1 MGSFAIRDLFKV
13 KSGDFHVIEELDAG
27 QVPLISCGDTNNGCV
42 GFYDIPPALTQ
53 EHCLTVAYNGSWPIM
68 AKFHPYRFA
77 AKDDVAVLLPK
88 VAVNDQVLLYVA
100 DQLNRMVW
108 RYSYGRKCF
117 RAKLECVRVHLPT
130 IMDGD
135 SKVID
140 QTALQEDFRADI
152 SALLPVPQAVSPGA
166 IPPATWESF
175 AVPDLLAFDRGDF
188 HSIAALRPG
197 DVLPVSRTSEDNG
210 IVGRFAPPAGARKYP
225 AGTITVSTVGGDAF
239 LQLEEFIAT
248 DNVIVCT
255 PKAEITSEGLL
266 FLTFALNYQKWRYSY
281 GRQCYVKKFS
291 AIRVWLPVRVPGQVD
306 WDYIA
311 AVVRSVPYSHCLG
324 RIME

>member
-1 MGSFAIRDLFKV
+1 MGSFLVSDLFKV

-27 QVPLISCGDTNNGCV
+27 QVPLISCGGTNNGCV
-42 GFYDIPPALTQ
+42 GFYDTPMNLTY
-53 EHCLTVAYNGSWPIM
+53 EHCLTVAYNGSPIM

-88 VAVNDQVLLYVA
+88 VALNDQALLYVA

-117 RAKLECVRVHLPT
+117 KAKLECVRVSLPSRQEN
-130 IMDGD
+130 GEE
-135 SKVID
+135 VID
-140 QTALQEDFRADI
+140 LASLENDFRSDMAT
-152 SALLPVPQAVSPGA
+152 LLPAPEAVSLGTLPL
-166 IPPATWESF
+166 ITWESF
-175 AVPDLLAFDRGDF
+175 AVPDLFTFDRGDF
-188 HSIAALRPG
+188 HSIADLEPG
-197 DVLPVSRTSEDNG
+197 EVLTVSRTSDDNG
-210 IVGRFAPPAGARKYP
+210 IIGRHRKPAGAKKYP

-248 DNVIVCT
+248 DNVIVCS
-255 PKAEITSEGLL
+255 PKMQIASEGLL

-291 AIRVWLPVRVPGQVD
+291 AIRLWLPVRSPGHVD
-306 WDYIA
+306 WDYIT
-311 AVVRSVPYSHCLG
+311 AVVRSVPYSRFLG